1 MPDTTYM
8 TCALISM
15 FDVQQSSLRY
25 STLDVNCLPRVL
37 IGQNTPIN
45 KQTNGI
51 QQKKNSSKWN
61 SRRVYSIYTYQY
73 IYIHTICIH
82 KRKDKHSSV
91 MSWLY
96 TLMYLYAK
104 VETIVFPIGLKSS
117 MLQVFFCCLCCWGL
131 ISDRSPSLP
140 LTTIDGF
147 LVNFLLLT
155 QLTKKLDSMNRL
167 IEVCSNFS

>member
-51 QQKKNSSKWN
+51 QQKKTVQNETVD
-61 SRRVYSIYTYQY
+61 VYIAYIRTNIY

-117 MLQVFFCCLCCWGL
+117 MLQVFFVVCVVEGWSL
-131 ISDRSPSLP
+131 IALP
-140 LTTIDGF
+140 LS
-147 LVNFLLLT
+147 LSL
-155 QLTKKLDSMNRL
+155 QSM
-167 IEVCSNFS
+167 VS